1 MAGMKQ
7 IALTFSLLWITV
19 SPASAADDSASLFAC
34 GLNFGGNQLT
44 FSGESANKTS
54 ADYGKNATT
63 SRLDRVAGRRLST
76 TVAYA
81 PPKPVSMFKPE
92 KRLPPKM
99 TFATL
104 GCSWR

>member
-1 MAGMKQ
+1 MKQ
-7 IALTFSLLWITV
+7 LALTFCLMWITV
-19 SPASAADDSASLFAC
+19 STASATDDSASLFAC
-34 GLNFGGNQLT
+34 GLNFGGGSQLT
-44 FSGESANKTS
+44 FSGASAGKTS
-54 ADYGKNATT
+54 TNYGKNATT

-76 TVAYA
+76 PVAYA

-92 KRLPPKM
+92 QRLPPKM